1 MDDTVERL
9 QWLRKKGNLPSKR
22 AAARAYD
29 VPYELYKKIEAGERA
44 LTREHAET
52 IALWHGISRGW
63 LMFGEGTPEGEVT
76 VPLIGEIGG
85 GQEVSLF
92 PGGEESYEATSAL
105 IAGHDA
111 VAFRVRGDSMMPLA
125 HDGDVIFVG
134 PPRRGRDLSRLIGK
148 ECAVLLEDGRRFFKV
163 LERGARDGV
172 YDLHSYNAEPLRGV
186 AVHSAGAFQGLK
198 RR

>member
-1 MDDTVERL
+1 MDDTAERL
-9 QWLRKKGNLPSKR
+9 QWLRKKGGLPSKST
-22 AAARAYD
+22 AAKAYGIA
-29 VPYELYKKIEAGERA
+29 YEIYKKMESGERS

-52 IALWHGISRGW
+52 IALWHTVSRGW

-92 PGGEESYEATSAL
+92 PGSEEHYEPASAL
-105 IAGHDA
+105 IASHDA
-111 VAFRVRGDSMMPLA
+111 VAFRVRGNSMYPLA
-125 HDGDVIFVG
+125 HDGDLIFIG
-134 PPRRGRDLSRLIGK
+134 PPRRGRDMARLIGK
-148 ECAVLLEDGRRFFKV
+148 ECGVLLEDGRRFFKV
-163 LERGARDGV
+163 LERGSRDGL

-186 AVHSAGAFQGLK
+186 EVHSAGAFQGLK